1 MKSFTATDRDRGLR
15 RLRRLTFGA
24 VTGATMALLGISY
37 VAAASY
43 AGKASTA
50 STTALNTSTSISTA
64 LTAASAT
71 HGVVDPTI
79 GRAIRIAGYDDDFAR
94 IAGDRGPIALR
105 AATVPGWQ
113 VVRVDSAAK
122 TVHLPEGVELDLGS
136 TGKALAADLA

>member
-50 STTALNTSTSISTA
+50 STTALNTSTSSATTSSSSSA
-64 LTAASAT
+64 TENATASAT
-71 HGVVDPTI
+71 ASPT
-79 GRAIRIAGYDDDFAR
+79 
-94 IAGDRGPIALR
+94 
-105 AATVPGWQ
+105 ATTGN
-113 VVRVDSAAK
+113 SGSG
-122 TVHLPEGVELDLGS
+122 TVTSGGS
-136 TGKALAADLA
+136 